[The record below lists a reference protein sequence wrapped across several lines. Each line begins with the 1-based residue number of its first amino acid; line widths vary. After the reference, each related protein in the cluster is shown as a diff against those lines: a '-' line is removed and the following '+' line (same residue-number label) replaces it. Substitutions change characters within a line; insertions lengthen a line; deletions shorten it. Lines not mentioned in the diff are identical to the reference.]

1 MAQQNLDRI
10 LVVDDDQLTAELYGS
25 ILQDLGYSRIDV
37 LTDSREVMDF
47 VESQTPALIVLDLNM
62 PHISGQE
69 LLARL
74 AQSHPEVTTIVI
86 TAVESL
92 ETAVEC
98 MRIGAFDY
106 MTKPVE
112 PSRLATAV
120 RNGLLVR
127 RLQEEVEVLSTPA
140 SDEPP
145 AHPEAFVSILTV
157 SAEMSRLFRY
167 IEAVAP
173 SPKAVLVTGE
183 SGTGKELVARA
194 LHDVSG
200 AQGRF
205 IPVNVSGLDDTVF
218 SDTLFG
224 HKRGA
229 FTGAET
235 DRAGLIESAAR
246 GTLFLDEIGDLQM
259 PSQIKL
265 LRLLQEG
272 EYYPLGSDRTKQSS
286 ARIIAATN
294 VDLKKAEAEGE
305 FRKDLYYRLRAH
317 HVEIPPLRDRKE
329 DLPMLIEYFVA
340 ESAALL
346 GKPAPAVSREV
357 VQLLSGYSFPGN
369 VRELQSMIMD
379 AFSRDSS
386 MTRSV
391 DYLRQYIGADVKGVV
406 EESEERFIWNG
417 TFPTLDEVED
427 YLIDEALRMSE
438 GNQSA
443 AAAMLGVS
451 QSTLS
456 RRLRRPHRE

>member
-1 MAQQNLDRI
+1 MDRI
-10 LVVDDDQLTAELYGS
+10 LVVDDDQLTAELYVS
-25 ILQDLGYSRIDV
+25 ILEDLGYRRVDM
-37 LTDSREVMDF
+37 LTDSREVMAF
-47 VESQTPALIVLDLNM
+47 VDASEPTLIVLDLNM
-62 PHISGQE
+62 PYISGQE

-74 AQSHPEVTTIVI
+74 AQEHPEVTTIVI

-127 RLQEEVEVLSTPA
+127 RLQEEVEVLQAPA

-145 AHPEAFVSILTV
+145 AHPEAFTSILTV
-157 SAEMSRLFRY
+157 SAEMGRLFRY

-200 AQGRF
+200 ASGRF

-229 FTGAET
+229 FTGADT
-235 DRAGLIESAAR
+235 DRAGLIESAAG

-286 ARIIAATN
+286 ARIVAATN
-294 VDLKKAEAEGE
+294 VDLKKAEAGGT

-329 DLPMLIEYFVA
+329 DLPVLIEHFVA

-346 GKPAPAVSREV
+346 GKSAPRVPREV
-357 VQLLSGYSFPGN
+357 VQLLSGYAFPGN

-379 AFSRDSS
+379 VFSRDSS
-386 MTRSV
+386 LAHAV
-391 DYLRQYIGADVKGVV
+391 DYLRQYIGLDSDEQAEEPAD
-406 EESEERFIWNG
+406 RFTWSG
-417 TFPTLDEVED
+417 SFPTLEEVED
-427 YLIDEALRMSE
+427 YLIDEALRISD

-443 AAAMLGVS
+443 AAALLGVS

-456 RRLRRPHRE
+456 RRLKRPHGA